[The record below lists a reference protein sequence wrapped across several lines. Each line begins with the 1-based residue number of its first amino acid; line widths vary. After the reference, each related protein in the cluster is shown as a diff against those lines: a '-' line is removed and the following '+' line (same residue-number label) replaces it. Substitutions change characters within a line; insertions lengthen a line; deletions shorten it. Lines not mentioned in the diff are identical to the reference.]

1 MNNRTLQNT
10 KGEQKNIITIAAAP
24 AAHTSYLSSPPA
36 AILHEKAQS
45 VVLWLS
51 PQHNPHATFMQPLQ
65 CVSRHH
71 VSNPHVWTHIGNKS
85 RRQSCSHSSAIC
97 NRRFQNTL
105 KLHTHAHKRIQSS
118 FKPPSGRGE
127 KNHQNGRPPTAADTH
142 THTPIRTRTRPR
154 AHAHAHAH
162 AHARTRT
169 CARATR
175 THAHAHTRARAH
187 TRTRAHARTRTRA
200 HAHTRTRAHAHTRTC
215 THAHTHTR
223 THAHTRYLSSP
234 PAATF
239 HGKTQGFVLR
249 LPLQP
254 KSHATFMQ
262 PLHCVLYYHVSNPH
276 VSTHGNKTRHQSC
289 SHFTAI
295 CNQRFQNTR

>member
-97 NRRFQNTL
+97 DRRFQNTL
-105 KLHTHAHKRIQSS
+105 KLHTHTRAQ
-118 FKPPSGRGE
+118 
-127 KNHQNGRPPTAADTH
+127 TH
-142 THTPIRTRTRPR
+142 PKQLQATVRPR
-154 AHAHAHAH
+154 EQKSSKRTARNRRGHAHAHAH
-162 AHARTRT
+162 AHTHTHTPTRTRT
-169 CARATR
+169 RTRARAR
-175 THAHAHTRARAH
+175 AHTHAHAHM
-187 TRTRAHARTRTRA
+187 RTHAR
-200 HAHTRTRAHAHTRTC
+200 AHTRTRAHAHTRARAHAHTHTP
-215 THAHTHTR
+215 THAHTH
-223 THAHTRYLSSP
+223 AQG
-234 PAATF
+234 TF
-239 HGKTQGFVLR
+239 HRRLRPLFTEKPKVSYSGFL
-249 LPLQP
+249 
-254 KSHATFMQ
+254 
-262 PLHCVLYYHVSNPH
+262 SNPSPMQH
-276 VSTHGNKTRHQSC
+276 SC
-289 SHFTAI
+289 SHYIAFCIITCLTRMSRRMATKRDTNHAAI
-295 CNQRFQNTR
+295 SLRSATTDSKTPDNYTYCGVMASKKCE

>member
-118 FKPPSGRGE
+118 FKPPSGRG
-127 KNHQNGRPPTAADTH
+127 KKKSSKRTA
-142 THTPIRTRTRPR
+142 PNRRG
-154 AHAHAHAH
+154 HAHAHAH
-162 AHARTRT
+162 THTHTPTRTRT
-169 CARATR
+169 RARA
-175 THAHAHTRARAH
+175 RARAH
-187 TRTRAHARTRTRA
+187 THMRTHATRA
-200 HAHTRTRAHAHTRTC
+200 HAHTRTRARAHAHTRTRAH
-215 THAHTHTR
+215 THMHTRTHPHTHTR
-223 THAHTRYLSSP
+223 THKVPFIAACGHFSRKNPRFRTPASSP
-234 PAATF
+234 TQVPCNIHAAIT
-239 HGKTQGFVLR
+239 LR
-249 LPLQP
+249 FAL
-254 KSHATFMQ
+254 SR
-262 PLHCVLYYHVSNPH
+262 V
-276 VSTHGNKTRHQSC
+276 
-289 SHFTAI
+289 
-295 CNQRFQNTR
+295 

>member
-97 NRRFQNTL
+97 DRRFQNTL
-105 KLHTHAHKRIQSS
+105 KLHTHTRAQTHPKQLQATVRPREQKIIKTDGPQ
-118 FKPPSGRGE
+118 PPRT
-127 KNHQNGRPPTAADTH
+127 RT
-142 THTPIRTRTRPR
+142 RTRTRPR
-154 AHAHAHAH
+154 PYAHAHAHAH
-162 AHARTRT
+162 AHTHTHTHTRTRT
-169 CARATR
+169 R
-175 THAHAHTRARAH
+175 TRAH
-187 TRTRAHARTRTRA
+187 TRTCAHTHTRAHAHARTRTRA
-200 HAHTRTRAHAHTRTC
+200 HAHTRTRAHAHTRTR

-223 THAHTRYLSSP
+223 THARTRYLSSP

-262 PLHCVLYYHVSNPH
+262 PLHCVLHYHVSNPH

-295 CNQRFQNTR
+295 CNHRFQNTR

>member
-97 NRRFQNTL
+97 NRRFQNT
-105 KLHTHAHKRIQSS
+105 KITHTRTNASKAASS
-118 FKPPSGRGE
+118 HRQAAGK
-127 KNHQNGRPPTAADTH
+127 KNHQNGRPPTAAT
-142 THTPIRTRTRPR
+142 RTRTRPY

-162 AHARTRT
+162 AHTHTRTRT
-169 CARATR
+169 RTR
-175 THAHAHTRARAH
+175 THAHAHTRHARTRAHAH

-200 HAHTRTRAHAHTRTC
+200 HTHMHTRTHP
-215 THAHTHTR
+215 HTHTR
-223 THAHTRYLSSP
+223 THKVPFIAACGHFSRKNPRFRTPASSP
-234 PAATF
+234 TQVPCNIHAAIT
-239 HGKTQGFVLR
+239 LR
-249 LPLQP
+249 FAL
-254 KSHATFMQ
+254 SR
-262 PLHCVLYYHVSNPH
+262 V
-276 VSTHGNKTRHQSC
+276 
-289 SHFTAI
+289 
-295 CNQRFQNTR
+295 